1 LGNSI
6 DLVHCITEAIRE
18 KKGKEIVNMNLVR
31 LGYAMCDNFIVC
43 HGDSTTQVSAIAEWV
58 EEKVK
63 ERAQIHLAHREGSE
77 HARWILLDYGSVVV
91 HVFIKEARE
100 YYRLE
105 ELWGDAD
112 ITILKEEDQ

>member
-1 LGNSI
+1 MGNSI

-43 HGDSTTQVSAIAEWV
+43 HGDSTTQVSAIAESV

-63 ERAQIHLAHREGSE
+63 ELTACAPGSP
-77 HARWILLDYGSVVV
+77 
-91 HVFIKEARE
+91 
-100 YYRLE
+100 
-105 ELWGDAD
+105 
-112 ITILKEEDQ
+112 

>member
-1 LGNSI
+1 LGNST
-6 DLVHCITEAIRE
+6 DLVLCITEAIRD

-43 HGDSTTQVSAIAEWV
+43 HGDSTTQVSAIAESI
-58 EEKVK
+58 EDKVT
-63 ERAQIHLAHREGSE
+63 RMAHVRLAHREGSE

-91 HVFIKEARE
+91 HIFLKEARD

-112 ITILKEEDQ
+112 ITIIREE

>member
-1 LGNSI
+1 MGNSI
-6 DLVHCITEAIRE
+6 DLAHCITEAIRE

-43 HGDSTTQVSAIAEWV
+43 HGDSTTQVSAIAESV

-63 ERAQIHLAHREGSE
+63 ELAHIHPSHREGSL

-91 HVFIKEARE
+91 HVFIKEARD

-112 ITILKEEDQ
+112 ITILKEED

>member
-6 DLVHCITEAIRE
+6 NLVNCITEAIRE

-43 HGDSTTQVSAIAEWV
+43 HGESTTHVGAIAESI

-63 ERAQIHLAHREGSE
+63 ELTNVRLSHREGSE
-77 HARWILLDYGSVVV
+77 HAHWILLDYGSVVV
-91 HVFIKEARE
+91 HVFIKEARH

-105 ELWGDAD
+105 DLWGDAD
-112 ITILKEEDQ
+112 ITILKEDE